1 MFCLQ
6 CGAQNDDRS
15 LYCYKCGKPLVQKS
29 EPVNTNESVRR
40 KKAVKE
46 EESSGWDAQD
56 FMANEEEPMI
66 DGYGSGDMTGGYDE
80 TEVLSSQAGYDYDN
94 LSGAPTDMNHM
105 QDSNM
110 SQEMNGTPYGNTVPE
125 MSGTPYGNTVPEM
138 NGVPYGNTA
147 QGMNG
152 PSYDSTMQNMN
163 GMQGYPQQKM
173 MQQQGPKVLTGGR
186 AFGIMCLNFL
196 HLIPILGTIAYIII
210 MIVLACSKKDPNR
223 AAMCKGVILWFF
235 VPIILTIIFIIIFG
249 GTIAAVLAE
258 YGLI

>member
-40 KKAVKE
+40 KKEVKE

-66 DGYGSGDMTGGYDE
+66 DGYGSGDITGGNDE

-125 MSGTPYGNTVPEM
+125 M

-147 QGMNG
+147 QGMKG
-152 PSYDSTMQNMN
+152 PSYDGSMQNMN
-163 GMQGYPQQKM
+163 GMQGYPQQGM

-196 HLIPILGTIAYIII
+196 HLIPVLGTIAYIII

-223 AAMCKGVILWFF
+223 AAMCKGVIIWFF
-235 VPIILTIIFIIIFG
+235 VPIILTIIFMIIFG